1 MTVAALIPTAGEY
14 EAFVSA
20 MESLGHQRRVGQ
32 TSGRILL
39 PVVLRTGGCWSAQG
53 GLGKV
58 DFAVRTLHLVERGPP
73 LDGVICLG
81 TCGALSPELNIGDV
95 VVATETVEHDF
106 NRKLTQGPIPRFESD
121 PKCCWRRF
129 RAAESSLPDGVSV
142 AYGPISSGDEGIDSS
157 ARARELM
164 DRTGG
169 IVAAWEGA
177 GGAKACAF
185 AGVPYIEVRC
195 VSDLADEDAM
205 TDYVENTPPAMGN
218 LARLISKVVQ
228 LPVWRAHPM
237 LRKDM

>member
-20 MESLGHQRRVGQ
+20 MESLGHNAESV
-32 TSGRILL
+32 SVGRISCLSYWDGRLL
-39 PVVLRTGGCWSAQG
+39 TVQG

-58 DFAVRTLHLVERGPP
+58 DFAVRTLHLIERGPP

-81 TCGALSPELNIGDV
+81 TCGALSPTLAIGDV

-106 NRKLTQGPIPRFESD
+106 NRKLTEGPIPRFESD
-121 PKCCWRRF
+121 PKLLKAF
-129 RAAESSLPDGVSV
+129 RDSESSLPDGVSV
-142 AYGPISSGDEGIDSS
+142 AYGPIASGDEGIDSS
-157 ARARELM
+157 SRARELM

-205 TDYVENTPPAMGN
+205 TDFRENTPLAMGN
-218 LARLISKVVQ
+218 LARLLTCFSDLARV
-228 LPVWRAHPM
+228 
-237 LRKDM
+237 

>member
-20 MESLGHQRRVGQ
+20 MESLGHRAEPVSVGRMACL
-32 TSGRILL
+32 SYWDGRLIAAL
-39 PVVLRTGGCWSAQG
+39 G

-58 DFAVRTLHLVERGPP
+58 DFAVRTLHLIEQGPP
-73 LDGVICLG
+73 LDGVVCLG
-81 TCGALSPELNIGDV
+81 TCGALSPALAIGDV

-106 NRKLTQGPIPRFESD
+106 NRKLTEGPIPRFESD
-121 PKCCWRRF
+121 PALLAAF
-129 RAAESSLPDGVSV
+129 RDSESSLPDGVSV
-142 AYGPISSGDEGIDSS
+142 AYGVIASGDEGIDSS

-177 GGAKACAF
+177 GGAKACDF

-218 LARLISKVVQ
+218 LARLISNVVG
-228 LPVWRAHPM
+228 LPT
-237 LRKDM
+237 